1 MGPKKV
7 PYIVTHDGRTI
18 RFPHPEIKKNDTIKL
33 NLKTGDI
40 IGTYKFELGVQVI
53 ITGGNNIGRVGT
65 ISKVEKHEGSYEIIH
80 VKDER
85 LLFWRGD
92 KSSLL

>member
-18 RFPHPEIKKNDTIKL
+18 RFPHPDIKKNDTIKL

-40 IGTYKFELGVQVI
+40 MGHFKFELGVQVI

-65 ISKVEKHEGSYEIIH
+65 ISKEEKNFQQDSQT
-80 VKDER
+80 
-85 LLFWRGD
+85 
-92 KSSLL
+92 SLSLDQRNPRFLC